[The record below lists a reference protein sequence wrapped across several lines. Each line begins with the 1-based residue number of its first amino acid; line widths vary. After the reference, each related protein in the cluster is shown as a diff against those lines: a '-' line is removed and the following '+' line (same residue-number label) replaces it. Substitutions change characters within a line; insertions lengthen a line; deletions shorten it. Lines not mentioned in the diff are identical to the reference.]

1 MNSIKLGTILKMV
14 KGKKPKTQ
22 VHSQKDGLM
31 PYCDIKAFETGKIDN
46 YTDGEK
52 CVACDEGDVL
62 IVCDGA
68 RSGLVGFAMK
78 GYVGSTLAKLSAEGV
93 DNKYLFYFLQSKY
106 TLLNTNMKGT
116 GTPHVN
122 QAILKDSY
130 IYVPS
135 IDEQQRIVA
144 RIEELFSELNQAEE
158 TLLKTKEQLE
168 VYRQAVLS
176 ETLDRDDFQYISL
189 KEIIE
194 KPRYGTSKKCTTEKE
209 ENSKFVIR
217 IPNIDWQSGV
227 INKEDSKYACFTE
240 KEFDSISL
248 KENDLLVIR
257 SNGSP
262 SLVGRCAIVVRQD
275 TDNTYA
281 GYLIRI
287 RLKEA
292 NEINAR
298 FLWHTMNSPKTR
310 SYIEKIAK
318 STSGVNNVNAVEIG
332 NLPVAILDYE
342 SKKKIVDNIDNKL
355 SAFAGIER
363 DVEVAIN
370 KGKSLRQSI
379 LKEAFEGKL
388 V

>member
-144 RIEELFSELNQAEE
+144 RIEELFSELNKAEE

-168 VYRQAVLS
+168 VYRQAVLKEAFEDS
-176 ETLDRDDFQYISL
+176 EEWQQA
-189 KEIIE
+189 
-194 KPRYGTSKKCTTEKE
+194 
-209 ENSKFVIR
+209 KFVDLMESIKNGYGIKPTDSGNYPVFKISAVRPMR
-217 IPNIDWQSGV
+217 IELHEVRYNDEPLAESCLV
-227 INKEDSKYACFTE
+227 E
-240 KEFDSISL
+240 
-248 KENDLLVIR
+248 ENDLLVTRYNGSKELVGCCGVVPYTTRRIGYPDKLIRCRPHIKDKWHSKFIQYYISQGNARKFIR
-257 SNGSP
+257 SKIKTTSGQNGLAGSDLKKVIIKFP
-262 SLVGRCAIVVRQD
+262 SLQNQKSIVESIED
-275 TDNTYA
+275 KFSA
-281 GYLIRI
+281 
-287 RLKEA
+287 LK
-292 NEINAR
+292 
-298 FLWHTMNSPKTR
+298 
-310 SYIEKIAK
+310 YIEYTTDETLLK
-318 STSGVNNVNAVEIG
+318 V
-332 NLPVAILDYE
+332 
-342 SKKKIVDNIDNKL
+342 
-355 SAFAGIER
+355 
-363 DVEVAIN
+363 
-370 KGKSLRQSI
+370 KSLRQAI
-379 LKEAFEGKL
+379 LKEAFTGKL